1 MSTNPKKPPVIP
13 MDAPYSPGSAPPR
26 AQTAPPPRS
35 PAPDA
40 TDFDA
45 GRALVRLLVGS
56 AMLGADEMHRRLRT
70 WEHEMRNLPPPAPRI
85 EEIARADLIRY
96 AVIGLI
102 FETHEQTRK
111 GMNEMFDN
119 MANATGALL
128 THMGAA
134 LNNPVVQP
142 FAQPL
147 LDQMDEWIERSAERT
162 AKLARL
168 GMREEQRSRL
178 LAERVYA
185 ELADEM
191 MAQVVEQPR
200 LADEPPDVV
209 SAEADASPPAGW
221 WARLWRR

>member
-1 MSTNPKKPPVIP
+1 MSANPKKPPVIP
-13 MDAPYSPGSAPPR
+13 MDAPYSAGSAPPR
-26 AQTAPPPRS
+26 AQTAPPPGS

-40 TDFDA
+40 DDFDA

-56 AMLGADEMHRRLRT
+56 AMLGADEMHRRLRA
-70 WEHEMRNLPPPAPRI
+70 WEHEMRTLPPPAPRI
-85 EEIARADLIRY
+85 EETDRADLIRY

-102 FETHEQTRK
+102 FETHEQARK
-111 GMNEMFDN
+111 GMNEMFDS
-119 MANATGALL
+119 MANVTGALL
-128 THMGAA
+128 THMSAA
-134 LNNPVVQP
+134 LNNPVMQP

-185 ELADEM
+185 ELADAM
-191 MAQVVEQPR
+191 LAPVVESPR
-200 LADEPPDVV
+200 FDDEPPDAD
-209 SAEADASPPAGW
+209 SAEADAAPPAGW
-221 WARLWRR
+221 WARLWQR